1 MSEIKKVGLF
11 GSLSNGIKATAASV
25 EVIAASVNEA
35 ASLGLLKIQQ
45 EALESSVESGFLES
59 QEGNTAAEKFAAY
72 RTLKEES
79 LKAARLSYK

>member
-11 GSLSNGIKATAASV
+11 GSLSNGIKASASSV
-25 EVIAASVNEA
+25 EVIAASINEA

-45 EALESSVESGFLES
+45 EALEASVESGFLGS
-59 QEGNTAAEKFAAY
+59 QEGKSVAEKFAAY
-72 RTLKEES
+72 RALKEES

>member
-11 GSLSNGIKATAASV
+11 GSLSNGIKASASSV
-25 EVIAASVNEA
+25 EVIAASINEA

-45 EALESSVESGFLES
+45 EALESSVENGFLES
-59 QEGNTAAEKFAAY
+59 QEGRSTAEKFAAY
-72 RTLKEES
+72 RALKEES